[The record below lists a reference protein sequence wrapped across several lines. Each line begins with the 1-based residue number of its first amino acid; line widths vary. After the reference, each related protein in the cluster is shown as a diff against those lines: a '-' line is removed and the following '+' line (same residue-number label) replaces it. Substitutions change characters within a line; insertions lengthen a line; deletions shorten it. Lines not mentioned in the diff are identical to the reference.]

1 MGARYDTIGTGY
13 AARRRPDPRIAKRIR
28 EALGDART
36 VVNVGAG
43 AGSYEPDDLKVVAV
57 EPSVVMARQRP
68 QGLLPAVLGVAERL
82 PFADDAVD
90 ATMGILTLHH
100 WEDVQA
106 GAAEAIRV
114 SRQRVVFLTIDPAV
128 ESAMWLFSG
137 YVPEVAAQDV
147 FDFPAIGVLL
157 EQLGPRAR
165 SEVVEVPHDCTDGFL
180 LSFWSHPERVLE
192 QDARRATS
200 GFARLDSST
209 EERVVARLERDLRS
223 GAWDERH
230 GHLRDMT
237 SYDAGLRLV
246 VAELEAAPA
255 S

>member
-13 AARRRPDPRIAKRIR
+13 DARRRPDPRIAKRIR

-68 QGLLPAVLGVAERL
+68 QGLLPAALGVAERL

-128 ESAMWLFSG
+128 ESAMWLVSD
-137 YVPEVAAQDV
+137 YVP
-147 FDFPAIGVLL
+147 
-157 EQLGPRAR
+157 R
-165 SEVVEVPHDCTDGFL
+165 SL
-180 LSFWSHPERVLE
+180 
-192 QDARRATS
+192 RRT
-200 GFARLDSST
+200 SST
-209 EERVVARLERDLRS
+209 SRRLGSCSNSSDLGRAAKSSRCRTTAPTGSCCRS
-223 GAWDERH
+223 GAIQNGCSSRTHAEPQR
-230 GHLRDMT
+230 LR
-237 SYDAGLRLV
+237 AARLKNRRTRRR
-246 VAELEAAPA
+246 PA
-255 S
+255 RT